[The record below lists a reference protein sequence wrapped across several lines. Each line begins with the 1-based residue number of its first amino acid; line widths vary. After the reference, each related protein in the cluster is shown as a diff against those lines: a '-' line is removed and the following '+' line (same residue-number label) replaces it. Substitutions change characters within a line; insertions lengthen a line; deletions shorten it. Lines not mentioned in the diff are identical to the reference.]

1 MVFSVS
7 FWLLCAFE
15 LLGCRMLFLFTEQSL
30 SFVILIIH
38 SLLRMAQ
45 MQFLAHR
52 CTPDVSLAFSIE
64 QLEGGGGGSH

>member
-1 MVFSVS
+1 MSDALPLFRTVS
-7 FWLLCAFE
+7 LLCYSDH
-15 LLGCRMLFLFTEQSL
+15 CL
-30 SFVILIIH
+30 S
-38 SLLRMAQ
+38 RMAQ